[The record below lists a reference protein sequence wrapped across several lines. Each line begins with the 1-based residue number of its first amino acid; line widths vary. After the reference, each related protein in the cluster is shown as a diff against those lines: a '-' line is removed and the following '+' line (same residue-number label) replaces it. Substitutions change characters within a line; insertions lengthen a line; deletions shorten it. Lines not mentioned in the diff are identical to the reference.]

1 MPLNEYEVTFQGHDG
16 VRQSYHFKFIGQD
29 KHHAC
34 CLPLELG
41 LLLEDERYAQGGI
54 HYLLPE
60 RAFWSMVANWHN
72 HGSTLPHP
80 GPCRCI
86 RDPSGWLR
94 LRQRFDDLF
103 KAATGTPWFAAPPLR
118 SL

>member
-1 MPLNEYEVTFQGHDG
+1 MTTDG